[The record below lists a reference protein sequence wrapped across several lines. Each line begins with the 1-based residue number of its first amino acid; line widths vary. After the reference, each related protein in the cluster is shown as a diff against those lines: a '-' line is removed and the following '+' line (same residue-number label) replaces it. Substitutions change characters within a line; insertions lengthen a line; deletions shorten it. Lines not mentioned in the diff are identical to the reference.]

1 MKNLPA
7 NTEESE
13 IKPLFERHGHIAR
26 FLMPQHGITA
36 LVDYIEP
43 FEAKKAF
50 SKLAYS
56 QFKSSPLYLE
66 WAPENVFVK
75 PAERAEADDNK
86 SDEKAE
92 IDNNEPSKHTLNK
105 IESTKE
111 VATSQKEETTQQ
123 QPQDTKDSVKE
134 PEPLGDPENDTT
146 LFVKNLNFITTEE
159 DLKRVSCDIIE
170 AVKMVDFEAHI
181 LSTKPRRM
189 HAYRPRLRM
198 KETTLYKK
206 DFSLIPKVFH
216 VL

>member
-86 SDEKAE
+86 SDEKAD

-159 DLKRVSCDIIE
+159 DLKRVSCDIIV
-170 AVKMVDFEAHI
+170 AVEMVDFEAHI
-181 LSTKPRRM
+181 LSTKRR
-189 HAYRPRLRM
+189 RRSDC
-198 KETTLYKK
+198 TLIG
-206 DFSLIPKVFH
+206 LA
-216 VL
+216 